1 MHIKV
6 PKPIFLLFLLQSPL
20 LMAQIWKTVIVL
32 LFLQNFTHAYS
43 SKAIWVVRDALTSE
57 KTISDIISNVKQ
69 LNCDKIFLQLRA
81 LGSVYYPTKLDIP
94 HKDVNGKYLKQLFEE
109 AKKNN
114 IEVHVWLNVCYVW
127 SNTKTSFAQNHV
139 LNKVNSA
146 IISPVNP
153 NIECEGYF
161 LHPNDKWNLSEVK
174 SIMDELLGLYPV
186 AGFHL
191 DYFRYPKEKIHTS
204 KLGRTE
210 YLIRFGL
217 DPIEPLTNPVK
228 FIEERGIESYKY
240 FQETYRNFLRDE
252 LTVALKDIRSFLKN
266 KNSDIQLS
274 VAVKPNPI
282 NAKHQFLQ
290 DWVEWLNED
299 LCDFVVTM
307 NYSPEI
313 SIFMRNM
320 VLANQMADTSRIL
333 IGVATYNIEP
343 ADVSERI
350 KRIKS
355 TSYNGYSLFS
365 YNYINDRKAL
375 FNLLKNK

>member
-1 MHIKV
+1 
-6 PKPIFLLFLLQSPL
+6 
-20 LMAQIWKTVIVL
+20 MAQIWKTVIVL
-32 LFLQNFTHAYS
+32 LFLQNFTHASS

-81 LGSVYYPTKLDIP
+81 LGSVYYPTNLDIP

-114 IEVHVWLNVCYVW
+114 IEIHVWLNVCYVW

-153 NIECEGYF
+153 NIEQEGYF

-210 YLIRFGL
+210 YLIRYGL
-217 DPIEPLTNPVK
+217 DPIEPLTNPAK
-228 FIEERGIESYKY
+228 FIEQRGVESYKY
-240 FQETYRNFLRDE
+240 FQETYRNFLRNE
-252 LTVALKDIRSFLKN
+252 LTTALKDIRSFLKN
-266 KNSDIQLS
+266 KNPDIQLS

-350 KRIKS
+350 KRIKG

-365 YNYINDRKAL
+365 YNYIKDRKAL